1 MIESA
6 LKLIV
11 FSFYGALCL
20 YVGMYGYARWMTK
33 GLGWVWSETNYDK
46 TKISTIGLAYLI
58 WYPSIFLFGVVVTLE
73 SDPTQSF
80 KWFWLATI
88 LWSILA
94 HTFVYV
100 LVKTN
105 EK

>member
-1 MIESA
+1 MIEPA
-6 LKLIV
+6 LKLIA

-20 YVGMYGYARWMTK
+20 YVGMYGYARWLTK
-33 GLGWVWSETNYDK
+33 GLGIVWPETTYNK
-46 TKISTIGLAYLI
+46 TKFSAIGLAYLI

-73 SDPTQSF
+73 FDRTQSF
-80 KWFWLATI
+80 KWFWFATI
-88 LWSILA
+88 LWSIIA
-94 HTFVYV
+94 HAIVYV